1 MGFPFFVIF
10 IKKKDMKKIIRLT
23 ESDFK
28 KLIRESV
35 NRVLNDY
42 EFDPDFEVERY
53 RQEDDYI
60 NNDGGDIFQISD
72 ITEIDPEYYM
82 GPSDD
87 ELPNY

>member
-23 ESDFK
+23 ESDLK

-35 NRVLNDY
+35 QRVLSDD
-42 EFDPDFEVERY
+42 EFDPDFETERY

>member
-1 MGFPFFVIF
+1 
-10 IKKKDMKKIIRLT
+10 MKKIIRLT
-23 ESDFK
+23 ESDLK

-35 NRVLNDY
+35 QRVLSDN

-72 ITEIDPEYYM
+72 ITEIDRI
-82 GPSDD
+82 
-87 ELPNY
+87 

>member
-23 ESDFK
+23 ESDLK

-42 EFDPDFEVERY
+42 EFDPDFEAERY

-82 GPSDD
+82 GSSDD

>member
-1 MGFPFFVIF
+1 MGFPFFLIF

-23 ESDFK
+23 ESGLK

-35 NRVLNDY
+35 QRVLSDN
-42 EFDPDFEVERY
+42 EFDPDFEAERY

-60 NNDGGDIFQISD
+60 NNDGGDLFQISD

>member
-1 MGFPFFVIF
+1 M
-10 IKKKDMKKIIRLT
+10 
-23 ESDFK
+23 SD
-28 KLIRESV
+28 
-35 NRVLNDY
+35 D
-42 EFDPDFEVERY
+42 EFDPDFETERY

-60 NNDGGDIFQISD
+60 NNDGDDIFQISD